1 MLRSYLCRSHCKWT
15 VGIDW
20 EIVRKWAV
28 SSVRVFWGA
37 LVVTFGF
44 YWFFRICYIC
54 YIIYRKHIINGKNI
68 GKCRVGKLNQDEYV
82 SLVSED
88 NR

>member
-1 MLRSYLCRSHCKWT
+1 MF
-15 VGIDW
+15 
-20 EIVRKWAV
+20 
-28 SSVRVFWGA
+28 VF
-37 LVVTFGF
+37 FGGLWWLHLGF
-44 YWFFRICYIC
+44 RFFRICYIC